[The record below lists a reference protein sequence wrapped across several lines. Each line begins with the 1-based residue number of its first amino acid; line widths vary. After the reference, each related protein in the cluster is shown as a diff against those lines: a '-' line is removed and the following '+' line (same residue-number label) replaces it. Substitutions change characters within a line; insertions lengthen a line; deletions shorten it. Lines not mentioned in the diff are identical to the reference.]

1 MKIIGCVSLKRIPIL
16 LTVLVITVVG
26 LSLISV
32 PVAAA
37 RVGTCETTKSYS
49 TDIAFQSCVVSG
61 GYVYCVG
68 GYNNFIISGAVYY
81 AKLSSA
87 GVGTWKL
94 SSANPYPINLDGE
107 SCVVSGGYVFCVG
120 GYTGVSPYFTNAVY
134 FAKLSSAGVGTWNP
148 TTSYPTIIGF
158 QSCLVSGG
166 YVYCV
171 GGRTDVSPYIINAVY
186 YAKLSSTG
194 VGTWM
199 STTIYPTTIDSQSCV
214 VSGGYV
220 YCVAGFPGVAAD
232 TNAVYFAKLSS
243 SGVGTWMSTTI
254 YPTGI
259 NAQSC
264 VVSGGYVYCVAGFPG
279 GAADASAVYFAK
291 LSSSGVG
298 TWREATNSYPT
309 TIEALSC
316 VVSGGNIYCVGGS
329 LNGGPGTSAV
339 HFAKLSSS
347 GVGTWRSTTAYPIAT
362 DDQSC
367 VVSGKHA
374 YCVGG
379 ETSVSPYVTSAVY
392 FASV

>member
-32 PVAAA
+32 PVAATG
-37 RVGTCETTKSYS
+37 VGTWKLS
-49 TDIAFQSCVVSG
+49 TNPYPTSIENQSCVVSA
-61 GYVYCVG
+61 GYIYCVAG
-68 GYNNFIISGAVYY
+68 DTIVSPYLTDAVYY

-186 YAKLSSTG
+186 YAKLSST
-194 VGTWM
+194 
-199 STTIYPTTIDSQSCV
+199 
-214 VSGGYV
+214 
-220 YCVAGFPGVAAD
+220 
-232 TNAVYFAKLSS
+232 
-243 SGVGTWMSTTI
+243 GVGTWMSTTI